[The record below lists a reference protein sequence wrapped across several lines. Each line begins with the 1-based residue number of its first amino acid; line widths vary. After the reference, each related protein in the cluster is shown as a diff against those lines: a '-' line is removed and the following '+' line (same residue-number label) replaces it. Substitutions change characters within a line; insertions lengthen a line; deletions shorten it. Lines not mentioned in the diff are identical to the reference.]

1 MSTVLKRRRG
11 DNKPNV
17 VTGKNFTGGE
27 EKLIC
32 LQSLIRKL
40 IERKLRN
47 PVSFFVDQHDKVLS
61 SCRKKVG
68 SGIKYVKVRI
78 ISAEELQCE
87 VKNVQLLRFVLID
100 DFDIP
105 DNIRAFC
112 ADVFVELSK
121 VSEQEMLTA

>member
-1 MSTVLKRRRG
+1 MTTVLKRRRG

-32 LQSLIRKL
+32 LQSLIKKL

-61 SCRKKVG
+61 ACRKKVG

-87 VKNVQLLRFVLID
+87 VENVQLLRFVPID